1 MVYDPRR
8 RGLLD
13 PTGGLIDADVERGL
27 LDVGPRSLANL
38 SNKGIDP
45 KIWHSEYLYGKQAHP
60 DVVDKYKDLRTG
72 GRTILGRLDLTA
84 GERAG
89 KIDPL
94 ARASQGVPEGGKPAL
109 TNVHYY
115 DPKTD
120 TLGKDRIMVGR
131 GVAYKGDIGFRVDQ
145 TARGA
150 TKRTG
155 QKTAN
160 TGITGKAAPRMNEDQ
175 IKHLKKH
182 GVEVRYNPMTQ
193 NAFTDLKN
201 RVVRPFNGFA
211 WQEGRRA
218 WLLDKNLSR
227 KGIKFYSSFS
237 SMPEDLRK
245 SIKPGDI
252 QYRFRGDARTP
263 LGGSPSRFTGLMQ
276 YIPRGGR

>member
-1 MVYDPRR
+1 MAERKKNLFDPPEEGIGT
-8 RGLLD
+8 GLLNFFF
-13 PTGGLIDADVERGL
+13 PAAE
-27 LDVGPRSLANL
+27 ANL
-38 SNKGIDP
+38 FNKGVDP

-60 DVVDKYKDLRTG
+60 DVVDKYKALRTYG
-72 GRTILGRLDLTA
+72 KTILGRLDLTA

-94 ARASQGVPEGGKPAL
+94 ARASQGVTGDRKPAL

-120 TLGKDRIMVGR
+120 TLSKDRIMVGR

-145 TARGA
+145 TERGA
-150 TKRTG
+150 TVTSGK
-155 QKTAN
+155 KTAN
-160 TGITGKAAPRMNEDQ
+160 AGLTGKAAPRMTEDQ
-175 IKHLKKH
+175 IKYLKKH

-201 RVVRPFNGFA
+201 RVVKPFNGYA

-218 WLLDKNLSR
+218 WLLDKNWSR
-227 KGIKFYSSFS
+227 KGIKFYPSLS